1 MKEAS
6 KVIYEIEATTN
17 YGKPWAWCHF
27 VQWVEGKMDF
37 LAPGPNTDRYKEACA
52 LYENYAP
59 GLHIDDVGSE
69 WPDWLGCAG
78 AAQLRFVVSGKV
90 LESLNEAEIP
100 YRRATEMPIGG
111 IASSALRKKT
121 PPKYYVL
128 EADVGMDIDLVTVPL
143 PLPNPPHP
151 TEPVRPQ
158 QYMPSESYW
167 AGDRSTWNGLHLF
180 TGRCSPGTPQD
191 YTWLF
196 CTYKV
201 WWQAQVDKWTNFQCE
216 KIQLY

>member
-1 MKEAS
+1 M
-6 KVIYEIEATTN
+6 
-17 YGKPWAWCHF
+17 H
-27 VQWVEGKMDF
+27 WVDGKMDF
-37 LAPGPNTDRYKEACA
+37 LPRDADTDRHKEACELNKDDA
-52 LYENYAP
+52 Q

-69 WPDWLGCAG
+69 WPDWLRYGG
-78 AAQLRFVVSGKV
+78 GGQLGFFVSGRV

-100 YRRATEMPIGG
+100 YRRAIEMPIGS
-111 IASSALRKKT
+111 IASPELRKKA

-128 EADVGMDIDLVTVPL
+128 EADIGMDVDLVTVPL
-143 PLPNPPHP
+143 PLPNPPNP
-151 TEPVRPQ
+151 AEPARPQ

-180 TGRCSPGTPQD
+180 TRRCPLGTPQD
-191 YTWLF
+191 YTRLF

-201 WWQAQVDKWTNFQCE
+201 WWQAQVDKWTNFRCE

>member
-1 MKEAS
+1 
-6 KVIYEIEATTN
+6 
-17 YGKPWAWCHF
+17 
-27 VQWVEGKMDF
+27 
-37 LAPGPNTDRYKEACA
+37 
-52 LYENYAP
+52 
-59 GLHIDDVGSE
+59 
-69 WPDWLGCAG
+69 
-78 AAQLRFVVSGKV
+78 
-90 LESLNEAEIP
+90 
-100 YRRATEMPIGG
+100 MPIGG

-128 EADVGMDIDLVTVPL
+128 EADVGMDVDLVTVPL

-151 TEPVRPQ
+151 SEPPRPQ

-201 WWQAQVDKWTNFQCE
+201 WWLAQVDKWTNFESQ